1 MTGVLLGLAI
11 QVLVSVT
18 LIVWT
23 RARVRRAL
31 GSEEEKDRIR
41 REIGSLI
48 IELDASA
55 DRNITVLEDRLTALK
70 DMIAESDK
78 RIAILSND
86 RGVRHSDSVVY
97 DRLGRTASQRSQTD
111 SNTQMESV
119 VPEKNAEQAGASKDI
134 PFIRFSEKPLSI
146 EEPFADKVLSL
157 ARKGFSSDIIAARLI
172 ATITEVELVLSMER
186 EREGRMKEI

>member
-1 MTGVLLGLAI
+1 VTGVLLGLAI